1 MTGTGFL
8 LGDQS
13 LGRRFSQIWLQ
24 TRFEAQNC
32 NHASTFFGYT
42 PKTKCKNL
50 AIFYFI
56 FPSFLTDN

>member
-32 NHASTFFGYT
+32 NHASTF
-42 PKTKCKNL
+42 L
-50 AIFYFI
+50 ATHQKPNVKIWLFFI
-56 FPSFLTDN
+56 LFSLHF